1 MIMMNPNERDEELHE
16 ALRILESAEEPNFV
30 EEEPNAMT
38 RSQTD
43 ENRFRLEQEDAYH
56 YAEYVVIGWREPEPQ
71 DFGKRPYLIE
81 ASVAPKLI

>member
-1 MIMMNPNERDEELHE
+1 
-16 ALRILESAEEPNFV
+16 
-30 EEEPNAMT
+30 MT